1 MKKPKEFIKSVEDL
15 LELIEEGDLVRN
27 TDNDYDFIKFMNQ
40 ALKITKV
47 LSQVKNNLNKIK
59 TEK

>member
-27 TDNDYDFIKFMNQ
+27 TDKDYDFIKFMNR
-40 ALKITKV
+40 ASRITKV